1 MDRPNCPKCGSKAA
15 KNGFRNGRQQYN
27 CTNKECGHFFRE
39 GIISKSIS
47 KLNKTTMGISTED
60 FRKKHDVVYILSLV
74 FKEKI
79 EDDTLYEKSDILK
92 MSGLSAGYPGIST
105 VLDSEHFK
113 KFRGRAGSIDYWAKV
128 DLIEKLKEEGIMR

>member
-1 MDRPNCPKCGSKAA
+1 M
-15 KNGFRNGRQQYN
+15 
-27 CTNKECGHFFRE
+27 
-39 GIISKSIS
+39 
-47 KLNKTTMGISTED
+47 
-60 FRKKHDVVYILSLV
+60 V